1 MPFDLFP
8 KVFEHSVEKTDWL
21 IAAREWTVLSLNRV
35 ESDSTCICGKKHI
48 LYVSTIQNLITGEQL
63 YPIGSECIKKFK
75 NPFMDNELKRLKKEE
90 KKLKKLASTQ
100 VGIGMY
106 NELTIEE
113 CCNLHSDY
121 VKFVY
126 EKHLNSKYNSL
137 LTYAKLKGIV

>member
-1 MPFDLFP
+1 MYDLPSIIFQ
-8 KVFEHSVEKTDWL
+8 HSVEKSDWSK
-21 IAAREWTVLSLNRV
+21 AALEWTVLSLNRV
-35 ESDSTCICGKKHI
+35 ESDSTCICGKQHI
-48 LYVSTIQNLITGEQL
+48 MYVSTIQNLVTGEQL

-126 EKHLNSKYNSL
+126 TNHRNSKYKSL
-137 LTYAKLKGIV
+137 IAYANLKGMV